1 MIANRVDLNFACECV
16 TNTLR
21 SEFPNF
27 LIDISIVS
35 ILGELPRIMI
45 ANVPSKKDAPYGIL
59 ENCSVFM
66 KGLIQV
72 DHTGKAYMD
81 NAYYCRNIKF
91 RKINGKDEIEV
102 LTKFCTWMVKN
113 RDMILAIEPRFNNQ

>member
-1 MIANRVDLNFACECV
+1 MIANRVDVNFACECV

-35 ILGELPRIMI
+35 ILGELPLVMI

-66 KGLIQV
+66 KGLIQT
-72 DHTGKAYMD
+72 DRKGAHMENPLYG
-81 NAYYCRNIKF
+81 RSGLKF
-91 RKINGKDEIEV
+91 RKINGKDEVDV